1 MVYKQAMKGFLRAV
15 IGTVLISLLVY
26 QGMLFLFSAEW
37 LNLSPA
43 FLPETLK
50 NTICISHPFWNHSVL
65 SLPFGIAQTFYI
77 ISCFFFLFSGGGIV
91 FKLQKRGLLDFYLSR
106 AVSRRRCY
114 MSLWWRGLT
123 YAAVFSLLLGGGMLG
138 YLYCQ
143 GGLHLYPYTSD
154 TYGWS
159 QFDFY
164 RHMGFALR
172 LSLRTFL
179 VWLMLYSIGLCFGAM
194 CKGKGKSRML
204 AVLPFLVM
212 YASGILYELFP
223 QLSFLLYGVIFH
235 AALPH
240 AALSENILFLWH
252 PFPLLAVLLLA
263 SLFGGLS
270 AFARRDLPEEI
281 GG

>member
-1 MVYKQAMKGFLRAV
+1 MVYRQAMKGLLRAA
-15 IGTVLISLLVY
+15 ICTLLISLLVY
-26 QGMLFLFSAEW
+26 QGTLFLFSPEW

-43 FLPETLK
+43 FLSETLK
-50 NTICISHPFWNHSVL
+50 NTICISHPFWTHPVL
-65 SLPFGIAQTFYI
+65 SLPFGLAQTFYI
-77 ISCFFFLFSGGGIV
+77 VSCFFFLFSGGGIV

-123 YAAVFSLLLGGGMLG
+123 YAAVFSLLLSGCLFG
-138 YLYCQ
+138 YLYWNN
-143 GGLHLYPYTSD
+143 LFLYPTVSSIPGWTSMD
-154 TYGWS
+154 LY
-159 QFDFY
+159 Q
-164 RHMGFALR
+164 HIGFSLR
-172 LSLRTFL
+172 LILRTFL

-194 CKGKGKSRML
+194 CKGKGKPRVL

-212 YASGILYELFP
+212 YACGILYELFP
-223 QLSFLLYGVIFH
+223 QLSFLLFGVVFH

-252 PFPLLAVLLLA
+252 PFPLVAVLLLA
-263 SLFGGLS
+263 SLFGGLA